1 MTSTV
6 VSIKIEDRGIY
17 GIRRTVTCSCG
28 LDTVQRVMDGNGA
41 LCGRCGYL
49 NDPKTAANA

>member
-1 MTSTV
+1 MTSTAIA
-6 VSIKIEDRGIY
+6 IKIEDRGIY

-28 LDTVQRVMDGNGA
+28 LTTVQRACDGAAN

-49 NDPKTAANA
+49 NDYTKEA